1 MATISIIHESAAHG
15 VRIDSHNE
23 RFPTDAGEAGY
34 SKEDTRQSH
43 ICGDKPDDD
52 GKQQNA
58 RDCDVSCVCDAL
70 AGPGLAGLIS
80 TGSALH
86 LRNRFGFPHLDSNQD
101 KGFQRPVCCHYT
113 MGEERSVKLRAHNF
127 CIIHHPVPYRIP
139 HRAGHGMARSPKG
152 THRRQTERKHQAKR
166 KPWP

>member
-43 ICGDKPDDD
+43 ICGDMPDDD

-70 AGPGLAGLIS
+70 AGPGLAGLIG
-80 TGSALH
+80 TGSALR

-113 MGEERSVKLRAHNF
+113 MGD
-127 CIIHHPVPYRIP
+127 
-139 HRAGHGMARSPKG
+139 
-152 THRRQTERKHQAKR
+152 RRR
-166 KPWP
+166 

>member
-43 ICGDKPDDD
+43 ICGDMPDDD

-113 MGEERSVKLRAHNF
+113 MGERRGEPAKCLLCHTPGLSRDTAM
-127 CIIHHPVPYRIP
+127 PVR
-139 HRAGHGMARSPKG
+139 GLHG
-152 THRRQTERKHQAKR
+152 RQANRNPL
-166 KPWP
+166 PWCSG